1 MYSVMKAMSYSQY
14 VLYANIIL
22 AYLTNCSRGYC
33 SIENLYLNNTK
44 GYIST
49 PPHQNRENENCLWEF
64 SDASTSRGDAIILK
78 IDVMNLVTKHSDEY
92 WWYSVRLSLNGQN
105 ICDFQPGVCFIF
117 KPDKVDCG
125 IPQNATSTCTH
136 KIWFTEKDAYPPKV
150 LFESDNDDYKKHHK
164 FKIKYS
170 YVACDNDPVST
181 NNAAFI
187 SSTQKP
193 DQATRGTSQFS
204 HNTAATVTLG
214 RTTKW
219 VNYVASSTTNS
230 DGAIATGVYENSK
243 GLTTESTVVIIL
255 GILSGI
261 LAIIAV
267 LLAIRLHTTQQK
279 LKKSKTIDLN
289 DISNNDSPVE
299 EINDIPIYSEVNKQK
314 KNKPVVS
321 DEKLVVD
328 NELYNAL

>member
-33 SIENLYLNNTK
+33 SLENLYLNNTE

-49 PPHQNRENENCLWEF
+49 PPYQK
-64 SDASTSRGDAIILK
+64 S
-78 IDVMNLVTKHSDEY
+78 
-92 WWYSVRLSLNGQN
+92 QN

-117 KPDKVDCG
+117 KPDKIDCE
-125 IPQNATSTCTH
+125 ILHNATTTCTH
-136 KIWFTEKDAYPPKV
+136 KIWFTGKDAYPPKV
-150 LFESDNDDYKKHHK
+150 LFESDNHDYKDWHI

-170 YVACDNDPVST
+170 YVAYNNDSVST
-181 NNAAFI
+181 TDAAFI

-204 HNTAATVTLG
+204 LNAAATVTLG
-214 RTTKW
+214 R
-219 VNYVASSTTNS
+219 VNHV
-230 DGAIATGVYENSK
+230 VYENSK
-243 GLTTESTVVIIL
+243 GQTTESLVVIIL
-255 GILSGI
+255 GILCGI
-261 LAIIAV
+261 LAIALILSAV
-267 LLAIRLHTTQQK
+267 RLHTTHQK

-299 EINDIPIYSEVNKQK
+299 EVNDIPIYSEVNKQK
-314 KNKPVVS
+314 KNKRSVS

>member
-170 YVACDNDPVST
+170 YVACDNDP
-181 NNAAFI
+181 
-187 SSTQKP
+187 
-193 DQATRGTSQFS
+193 G
-204 HNTAATVTLG
+204 
-214 RTTKW
+214 